1 MLASFYIHQENF
13 AKAKE
18 ILREGLAGVPAD
30 ALIYNYLAGIFFKQK
45 DDQAAV
51 ENLQK
56 AKAANS
62 GYLSPAL
69 NLASY
74 YLTKAEYVNA
84 IGEYRSVL
92 EQDVENL
99 KALVGLGLAYGLAGQ
114 IDSAKSIYEQ
124 MLESRRPEAVLLVA
138 QHYAKNKRHE
148 DALSILDEALR
159 TSPSYVPLYKLKAA
173 LLLERDQI
181 DEAVNV
187 LEQLEKLEVGSAYP
201 KLISILLK
209 RGQEAKAEKIAKNVI
224 ASNPEINYGYLLQAT
239 IFEYKRQLK
248 RAADVVNRGLSALP
262 EDSGLSLRLGRIH
275 ELNNNSPEAIRVYQ
289 DLINSKPNYYPGLF
303 SLGALYDRLGNKKE
317 AQSCYQKTIALNDR
331 YVPALNNLAYLYA
344 DNYGDKDKALTLSL
358 KAYRLAPE
366 QQDIMDTLGYVLLK
380 NDRANEAAKIL
391 EKANLTHSYNPT
403 VSFHLALAYVE
414 LKQTGKAIAELEK
427 SLKTGG
433 FPEVEKC
440 RRLLDK
446 LKA

>member
-1 MLASFYIHQENF
+1 
-13 AKAKE
+13 
-18 ILREGLAGVPAD
+18 LAGAPAD
-30 ALIYNYLAGIFFKQK
+30 ALIYNYLAGISFKQK
-45 DDQAAV
+45 DDQTAV
-51 ENLQK
+51 INLQK
-56 AKAANS
+56 AKAADP
-62 GYLSPAL
+62 GYFSPAL

-74 YLTKAEYVNA
+74 FLAKAEYDNA
-84 IGEYRSVL
+84 IGEYKSVI

-99 KALVGLGLAYGLAGQ
+99 KALVGLGLAYELTGQ

-124 MLESRRPEAVLLVA
+124 MLESQRPEAVVLVA
-138 QHYAKNKRHE
+138 QYYFKHNRYE
-148 DALSILDEALR
+148 DALVIIDDVLKN
-159 TSPSYVPLYKLKAA
+159 TPSYVPLYKIKTII
-173 LLLERDQI
+173 LLQRGQT

-187 LEQLEKLEVGSAYP
+187 LEQLEKLEVGSGYP

-209 RGQEAKAEKIAKNVI
+209 QGHETRAEKIAKNVT
-224 ASNPEINYGYLLQAT
+224 ASNPEINYGYLLQAS

-366 QQDIMDTLGYVLLK
+366 QQDIMDTLGFVLLK
-380 NDRANEAAKIL
+380 NDRADEAAKIL